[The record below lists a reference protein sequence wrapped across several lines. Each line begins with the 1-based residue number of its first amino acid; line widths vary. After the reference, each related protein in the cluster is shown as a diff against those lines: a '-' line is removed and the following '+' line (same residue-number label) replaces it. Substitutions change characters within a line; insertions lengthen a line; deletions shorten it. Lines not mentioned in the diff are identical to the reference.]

1 MFIEGNVMP
10 TEMICAVCKASV
22 LRPVSGFGDLPR
34 ITSDCRPFPAG
45 GELLVCAECGAVQKQ
60 ASDTWL
66 REIDTIYSA
75 YASYYQSGGD
85 EQIVFDRLSGKPRRR
100 SDVFLERLV
109 AANTLPANGTALDV
123 GCGNGVTLSSMSRA
137 LPGWRLN
144 GFEIGD
150 GTLNRLNEI
159 HGFERL
165 YSGTLESID
174 ASFDLVTMIHSL
186 EHFPSPAAALASLA
200 PILGDGRLFIEVC
213 NIDENPFDIL
223 IADHL
228 MHFSPDT
235 LSRLLQRCGFVVTEL
250 ATDWVHKEISAVAA
264 RSPSSGVLQI
274 QSRNDVASP
283 RRVFQRIQKYVTWLN
298 DMLAAVEACAQG
310 AKALGIFGTS
320 IAATWIG
327 ARLGDRIQFFVD
339 EDESRVGKLH
349 MGRPVL
355 HPRDVPAG
363 SVIYFALVPRIA
375 SMLAERLS
383 LTDATA
389 VLPPPLPP
397 DTPSD

>member
-1 MFIEGNVMP
+1 MNGERKGIV
-10 TEMICAVCKASV
+10 CAVCLSDQLQCVEDFSA
-22 LRPVSGFGDLPR
+22 LAR

-45 GELLVCAECGAVQKQ
+45 GELFVCAGCGAVQKR

-75 YASYYQSGGD
+75 YSSYYQSGGD
-85 EQIVFDRLSGKPRRR
+85 EQIVCDRLSGKPRRR

-109 AANTLPANGTALDV
+109 AANALPPNGTALDV

-144 GFEIGD
+144 GFEIGR
-150 GTLNRLNEI
+150 GALARLNEI

-165 YSGTLESID
+165 YSGTLESIE

-186 EHFPSPAAALASLA
+186 EHFPSPEAALASIG
-200 PILGDGRLFIEVC
+200 PILGEGRLFIEVC

-228 MHFSPDT
+228 LHFSPDT
-235 LSRLLQRCGFVVTEL
+235 LSRLLQRCGFMVTEL
-250 ATDWVHKEISAVAA
+250 ATDWVHKEISAVAG
-264 RSPSSGVLQI
+264 RSPDSGIPQV
-274 QSRNDVASP
+274 QSYHDVAAP
-283 RRVFQRIQKYVTWLN
+283 RQVFQRIQKYVMWLN
-298 DMLAAVEACAQG
+298 AMLAAIEACAQG
-310 AKALGIFGTS
+310 TRALGIFGTS

-327 ARLGDRIQFFVD
+327 TQLGDRIQFFVD
-339 EDESRVGKLH
+339 EDESRVGKPH
-349 MGRPVL
+349 MGRPVF

-363 SVIYFALVPRIA
+363 SVVYFALVPRIA
-375 SMLAERLS
+375 SMLAERLP
-383 LTDATA
+383 LTGATA
-389 VLPPPLPP
+389 VLPPDMPL
-397 DTPSD
+397 D